1 MQVTIH
7 FNDKVE
13 GRPDSVTFKEAK
25 STAIKDG
32 FFCVDL
38 GEAAYCYPVSSI
50 GRIKEGV

>member
-13 GRPDSVTFKEAK
+13 GRPDSVTFEEAK
-25 STAIKDG
+25 GTVVESG
-32 FFCVDL
+32 FYIVDL
-38 GEAAYCYPVSSI
+38 GETSYGYPVSSI